1 VVQEKKYQ
9 LRTARIGK
17 NPELSMIKID
27 ASSATGFLSQSELVK
42 ATETSKVSYK
52 DLLSKTGKGPE
63 WTGWLDIMERPNDAL
78 LGEIAGLAAQIRT
91 DADILIVCG
100 IGGSYLGAK
109 AVIDALGPL
118 FPGKGP
124 EILYAGHHMS
134 SRYLKELISYLDR
147 LANDGVKRKVYL
159 NVISKSGTTTE
170 TALAFRVL
178 RDWMKS
184 TYGDKAKE
192 QIICTTSAS
201 GGALNKIIANE
212 GYRKFIL
219 PDDIGGRFSVLTP
232 VGLLPIAVAG
242 FDIRQLYY
250 GAVAQ
255 FESISKS
262 PETLFCYT
270 AARSALYQ
278 AGYRIDVI
286 ASFEPELK
294 SFGGWMQQLLGES
307 EGKNHKGLYP
317 AVHSYSSDLHSL
329 GQMVQDGER
338 NLIETFLVVD
348 KDSSGLTIPT
358 DTDDHDGL
366 NYLSGRSM
374 HEINTMA
381 YLGTRQAHHD
391 GGVPVIS
398 IHIDEIT
405 EESIGALIFFFE
417 IATAV
422 YVYNLG
428 ENPFDQPGVEDYKKA
443 MFKLLGKP

>member
-1 VVQEKKYQ
+1 
-9 LRTARIGK
+9 
-17 NPELSMIKID
+17 MIKVD
-27 ASSATGFLSQSELVK
+27 TTSAVSFLDPSALAQVSEK
-42 ATETSKVSYK
+42 SKVSYQQ
-52 DLLSKTGKGPE
+52 LLGRTGKGPE
-63 WTGWLDIMERPNDAL
+63 WTGWLDIMHNPNDAL
-78 LGEIAGLAAQIRT
+78 LGEIADLAGQIRN
-91 DADILIVCG
+91 DADVLIVCG

-109 AVIDALGPL
+109 AVIDALGSF
-118 FPGKGP
+118 FPKKGP
-124 EILYAGHHMS
+124 EILYAGHQMS
-134 SRYLKELISYLDR
+134 GRYLKELISYIDR
-147 LANDGVKRKVYL
+147 PGADGNPKKVYL

-184 TYGDKAKE
+184 TYGDKANA

-201 GGALNKIIANE
+201 GGALNKIIDNE
-212 GYRKFIL
+212 GYRKFVL

-255 FESISKS
+255 YENILKS
-262 PETLFCYT
+262 PDSLLGYT
-270 AARSALYQ
+270 TARFALYEQ
-278 AGYRIDVI
+278 GYRVDVI

-294 SFGGWMQQLLGES
+294 SFGGWMQQLMGES

-317 AVHSYSSDLHSL
+317 AVHAYSTDLHSL

-348 KDSSGLTIPT
+348 KDSASLAIPA
-358 DTDDHDGL
+358 DNDDYDGL
-366 NYLSGRSM
+366 NYLAGRSM
-374 HEINTMA
+374 HEINTKA

-398 IHIDEIT
+398 IHVDEIT